1 VASGARLR
9 KGCRDG
15 LPHGQPAAVSRA
27 APPGARHRGAPTPPP
42 ERGEL
47 STPALI
53 RWDAPAPYEAFFS
66 TRLGGVSDGPYASLN
81 LGLLT
86 EDEPRRVGE
95 NRRRLYETA
104 GAHPERV
111 SWPLQ
116 VHGAGVVRAN
126 GRGEPADAIWTD
138 ERGRALVVVTADC
151 LPVALVR
158 LDGRPALALV
168 HVGWR
173 GLLGGVV
180 SAAVGALGGRLH
192 AAAIGPGIGP
202 CCYEVREDVAGP
214 VRAAFGLGLVRAG
227 RLDLP
232 GAVER
237 ALRGAGVARV
247 ERLGECTACHADRF
261 FSHRRDGGVTGRQ
274 GAIAYVA

>member
-1 VASGARLR
+1 MS
-9 KGCRDG
+9 
-15 LPHGQPAAVSRA
+15 
-27 APPGARHRGAPTPPP
+27 PP
-42 ERGEL
+42 EL
-47 STPALI
+47 V
-53 RWDAPAPYEAFFS
+53 RWEAPAPYEIFFS
-66 TRLGGVSDGPYASLN
+66 NRLGGVSEGPYASLN
-81 LGLLT
+81 IGLLT
-86 EDEPRRVGE
+86 DDRPERVAA
-95 NRRRLYETA
+95 NRRLLYDAA
-104 GAHPERV
+104 GTHPERV

-138 ERGRALVVVTADC
+138 ERRRALVVVTADC

-158 LDGRPALALV
+158 LDGKPALALV

-173 GLLGGVV
+173 GLLAGVV
-180 SAAVGALGGRLH
+180 PAALGALGGRLH
-192 AAAIGPGIGP
+192 AAAIGPGIGA

-214 VRAAFGLGLVRAG
+214 VRAAFGIGLVRDG

-237 ALRGAGVARV
+237 ALRNAGAARV
-247 ERLGECTACHADRF
+247 DRLDECTACHSDRF